1 MDSFGWRT
9 TFTDT
14 LRQLVERTSAFVPN
28 LVAAAILLLLGW
40 VVASIARVTVEKLLG
55 VSLRRLARTP
65 HIHSAVERSGVQ
77 KAVPWLASA
86 FVYWIILLF
95 FAAAAVERLEL
106 TVATDLV
113 TRLAFYLPNVLLGL
127 LLIFVGI
134 VTGGM
139 ARTAIARA
147 GATAGMAQAPLLG
160 RTAEILIIFVS
171 VVVGVDQVGIQ
182 STLLMLVVTV
192 MVAVVFGGVALA
204 FGLGSGTAV
213 SNLISSRYVA
223 RSYRPGQTVSID
235 GIQGRVLEITPTGV
249 ILDSS
254 AGRVLIPAR
263 KFSEQASI
271 LIAGED

>member
-1 MDSFGWRT
+1 MDTFGWRT
-9 TFTDT
+9 AFTQT
-14 LRQLVERTSAFVPN
+14 LQQLIERTSAFVPN
-28 LVAAAILLLLGW
+28 LTAAAVLLALGW
-40 VVASIARVTVEKLLG
+40 VVARLARVSVEKLLG
-55 VSLRRLARTP
+55 VSLRRLAKTP
-65 HIHSAVERSGVQ
+65 HLQSAVERSGAGS
-77 KAVPWLASA
+77 AVPWLASA

-106 TVATDLV
+106 EVASDLV
-113 TRLAFYLPNVLLGL
+113 TRLAYYLPNVLLGL
-127 LLIFVGI
+127 LLIFAGI

-147 GATAGMAQAPLLG
+147 GATAGMAHAPVLA
-160 RTAEILIIFVS
+160 RAAEILIIFVG

-223 RSYRPGQTVSID
+223 RTYRPGQTVSIE
-235 GIQGRVLEITPTGV
+235 GVEGRILEITPTGV
-249 ILDSS
+249 VLDSS
-254 AGRVLIPAR
+254 AGRVLVPAR
-263 KFSEQASI
+263 KFSEQTSI
-271 LIAGED
+271 LVGGEK